1 MALFIGVCRKER
13 DGGFFLEGN
22 FDDVLEIAQIY
33 WVQVLFVCLFVSL
46 LCLLLPLCS

>member
-1 MALFIGVCRKER
+1 MSFIGVCRKER
-13 DGGFFLEGN
+13 DEGFLLEGN

-33 WVQVLFVCLFVSL
+33 WVQLFVCLFASL